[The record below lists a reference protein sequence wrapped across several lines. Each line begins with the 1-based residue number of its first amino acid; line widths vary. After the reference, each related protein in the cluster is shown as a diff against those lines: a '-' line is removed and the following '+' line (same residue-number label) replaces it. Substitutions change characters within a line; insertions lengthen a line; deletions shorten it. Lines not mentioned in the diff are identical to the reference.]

1 MFFLNNLRILF
12 FIHQLRFEMFMNIVI
27 ITSHFLH
34 YFHSSFFFFD
44 SILLHLKFLL
54 SSFFSKLIFE
64 VSNLRSLLLSHCVEL
79 FQPLFFS
86 LLYQIQIS
94 FFMLF
99 KSIPVINDF
108 SSFHIFK
115 SYTLL

>member
-64 VSNLRSLLLSHCVEL
+64 VSNLLLSHRIEL

-99 KSIPVINDF
+99 KSIPVIKNF
-108 SSFHIFK
+108 PSFHIFK
-115 SYTLL
+115 SNTLL